1 MPFESLEPWWIVQK
15 VCPLGRLPITGDEG
29 YDKNELDHTGP
40 EAYHEDECNGPFWS

>member
-15 VCPLGRLPITGDEG
+15 VRPLGRLPITGDEG